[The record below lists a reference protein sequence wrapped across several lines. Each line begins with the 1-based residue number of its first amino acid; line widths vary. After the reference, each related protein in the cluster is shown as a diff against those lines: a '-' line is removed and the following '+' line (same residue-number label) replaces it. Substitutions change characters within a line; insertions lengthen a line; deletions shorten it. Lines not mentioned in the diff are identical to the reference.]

1 MAGIVAQNPLVI
13 FRLPCGKVSRDSPLN
28 MAKIGIASAKRSI
41 SNPQQILALAN
52 VPLESQALG
61 EIKQALEFKLQN
73 LSSVSL
79 SNTDLFTKLYP

>member
-1 MAGIVAQNPLVI
+1 
-13 FRLPCGKVSRDSPLN
+13 

-79 SNTDLFTKLYP
+79 SNTDLFTKSFTRDKRPATTWSAC